1 MESVEQFHIE
11 TIEIAGLAA
20 VLRALRLPYKK
31 ECRSHTHY
39 HLFNEGNGDSYSY
52 TASIKLNEADKTL
65 LSTLVKRG
73 DEHAKVLRGMVVY
86 AEINAPRYLWQE
98 IDTYRIGKETLASES
113 TMHSEV
119 RGLSDD
125 ELVKAKEAITEGL
138 MQKRIVMFSYQTLR
152 RIYFQRRNHRLPQ
165 WRLICKWIE
174 GLPLAKEFITIEYE

>member
-1 MESVEQFHIE
+1 MKSIEQFHIE
-11 TIEIAGLAA
+11 TIEIAGLTA
-20 VLRALRLPYKK
+20 VLQALRLPYKK
-31 ECRSHTHY
+31 ECRSDASHHY
-39 HLFNEGNGDSYSY
+39 HERKNGKVNYS
-52 TASIKLNEADKTL
+52 TQVKLADEDRTL

-125 ELVKAKEAITEGL
+125 ELVKAKEEITEGL
-138 MQKRIVMFSYQTLR
+138 MQKRIVMFAYQTLR

-174 GLPLAKEFITIEYE
+174 SLPLAKEFIIIEN